1 MTDYE
6 SFPLLDALE
15 LEILM
20 HKEAHFAASFD
31 AMLTYYK
38 EDGVGCMP
46 DFSIATI
53 EKLKALEESSK
64 KNLAEMLL
72 PDSAKEEVAKAKKMY
87 ISLRDAYNKDDA
99 LPKLV
104 SDLILTEENYP
115 EKEIEALIKEKK
127 AFDSLVKIISSEPFY
142 DPIYPGYG
150 RTPIFAA
157 KCLQKIGNPDALIP
171 LFEALSE
178 DNFFTDEA
186 IIDAICSFK
195 ENATEFLLKRLQSM
209 PLSKENEQAAIC
221 LTHFEASEKIG
232 KSCIKLLEDKNLL
245 LKKPT
250 LAVYLILSCTK
261 LSKDDQDKF
270 KKLTHDKS
278 FPNHLEM
285 DAKLIMRAWQ

>member
-20 HKEAHFAASFD
+20 HKEVHFSSSFD
-31 AMLTYYK
+31 EMLAYYK
-38 EDGVGCMP
+38 KDSIGCMP
-46 DFSIATI
+46 DFSITTI

-72 PDSAKEEVAKAKKMY
+72 PDSAKEEVVKAKKMY
-87 ISLRDAYNKDDA
+87 ISLREAYDKNQA

-104 SDLILTEENYP
+104 SDLILTEENFP
-115 EKEIEALIKEKK
+115 EKEIDALIKEKN
-127 AFDSLVKIISSEPFY
+127 AFDSLIKIISSETFY
-142 DPIYPGYG
+142 DPMYPGYG

-157 KCLQKIGNPDALIP
+157 KCLQQMGNPDAIIP

-195 ENATEFLLKRLQSM
+195 EKAEEFLLKQLQSM

-221 LTHFEASEKIG
+221 LTHFAPSEKIG
-232 KSCIKLLEDKNLL
+232 NACIKLLEDKNIL

-250 LAVYLILSCTK
+250 LSVYLILSCTK
-261 LSKDDQDKF
+261 LSKEDQEKF
-270 KKLTHDKS
+270 KKLTQDKS
-278 FPNHLEM
+278 FPSHLEM